1 MFAEGVLPTALIP
14 GGPLRLLCKSPE
26 VQLLLEGLAS
36 PRSEQLVYGVAGSVK
51 GLITAALAEGSH
63 RGVLVLTA
71 GLGAAE
77 QLAREL
83 VTWLGP
89 ARVSLY
95 PPLEVLPYEVT
106 AYSGEV
112 VAQRLAALERLRD
125 EGHVLVT
132 PATALMRRLVPSEV
146 FSRYYHEL
154 ASGDRCDPQELA
166 NSLVEAGYARVDP
179 VDSPGQF
186 GLRGGIV
193 DVFAPGHPQPVR
205 LELFGHEID
214 GIRAFDPVTQRST
227 QNLRAVTIPPAREL
241 VMDRPTRDAG
251 VARLRADYQAFAS
264 SFPGAESRARMQDRV
279 EEVIHRLEA
288 DSAGHGAIA
297 YLPYFHPPAS
307 LLDYLPPSTFV
318 VLDEIARIASELSDW
333 QRDMRELFAARLEQG
348 ALLPGQLA
356 VYHTWPELAAQLKKR
371 HIVHQCLLFKG
382 SPGFTPLKMVG
393 LVSRANQLFWGQWP
407 QLSDEIQSWKAQGRT
422 ILLTASNQE
431 RAERVAGVLR
441 DAGVES
447 LMPGHHHPPAPGT
460 VSIVPG
466 NLERGFTLPGL
477 GLVVVSDADLY
488 GRTRSRQPQKRTGDR
503 APALE
508 WLDIKAGDFVV
519 HAHHGIGKYLGVRT
533 LEIEGVQ
540 RDYCYIKYAAADA
553 LYVPADQIHLI
564 QKYVGAEGHE
574 PKLNRLGGNEWSRVR
589 SRARAAVRKL
599 AQELLGL
606 YALREHSA
614 GHAFGP
620 DTVWQ
625 AEFEEAFKFEET
637 PDQLTATR
645 EIKRD
650 LERPRIMD
658 RLLCGDV
665 GYGKT
670 EVAMRAA
677 FKAVLDGKQ
686 VAVLVPTT
694 ILAQQHYQTFGE
706 RMQGYPVNVAVLSR
720 FRSPKEQQEVL
731 RKLRAGTVDV
741 VIGTHRLLSA
751 DVRFARLGL
760 LIVDE
765 EQRFGVAHKEKIKQM
780 KKAVDVL
787 TLTATP
793 IPRTLHM
800 ALAGL
805 RDMSI
810 IDTPPE
816 DRYPVQTFVV
826 PYDDGLVAEAMAR
839 ELRRG
844 GQVFYVHNRVQ
855 SIEKVA
861 FKVGRLLPQGRVAV
875 GHGQMREEHLE
886 KVVVDFLE
894 GKYDVLVST
903 TIIESGLDM
912 PNVNTLI
919 VDEADRLGLAQLYQ
933 LRGRVGR
940 SHRLAYAYF
949 TYRKERLMPE
959 TAEKRLQAIV
969 ELTELGSGLQL
980 AKRDLEIRG
989 AGNLLGPE
997 QHGFL
1002 VTVGFAMYCRLLEE
1016 AIQEL
1021 QGRSVAEERPPV
1033 TVELRVNAYLPDT
1046 YISDHRQ
1053 KLEFYKRIATVGS
1066 IDEAAD
1072 IADEL
1077 TDRFGEMPIPVENLL
1092 SVARTKVHAARAGVS
1107 ALSHAQDRVVFRRP
1121 GDGQFEVA
1129 RLRDGLQPYRQRL
1142 LGGTARHPALALK
1155 TDGLSGSELISEV
1168 ERFTGRLA
1176 QVLEEH
1182 GNVPGPVPKGR

>member
-1 MFAEGVLPTALIP
+1 MLP
-14 GGPLRLLCKSPE
+14 GGPLRLLRQSPE
-26 VQLLLEGLAS
+26 IQLILDGLATH
-36 PRSEQLVYGVAGSVK
+36 RSEQLVYGVTGSMK
-51 GLITAALAEGSH
+51 GLITAALAEGSR

-71 GLGAAE
+71 GLEAAE
-77 QLAREL
+77 QVAREL
-83 VTWLGP
+83 DTWLGP
-89 ARVSLY
+89 GRASLF

-106 AYSGEV
+106 AHGGELTS
-112 VAQRLAALERLRD
+112 QRLAALERARGD
-125 EGHVLVT
+125 GHVVVA
-132 PATALMRRLVPSEV
+132 PATALMRRMVPSAV
-146 FSRYYHEL
+146 FSRYYVRL
-154 ASGDRCDPQELA
+154 ARGERCDPRELA
-166 NSLVEAGYARVDP
+166 RTLVEAGYRRVDP
-179 VDSPGQF
+179 VESPGQF
-186 GLRGGIV
+186 GLRGGII
-193 DVFAPGHPQPVR
+193 DIFAPGHAQPVR
-205 LELFGHEID
+205 VELFGHEID
-214 GIRAFDPVTQRST
+214 GIRAFDPATQRST
-227 QNLRAVTIPPAREL
+227 QDLATVTVPPAREL
-241 VMDRPTRDAG
+241 VMDRPTWEAG
-251 VARLRADYQAFAS
+251 VARLRADCRAFAASFS
-264 SFPGAESRARMQDRV
+264 SGEPGARMQERV
-279 EEVIHRLEA
+279 EEVIRRCEA
-288 DSAGHGAIA
+288 GSPVDGAA
-297 YLPYFHPPAS
+297 PYLPYFYPPAS
-307 LLDYLPPSTFV
+307 LLDYLPPGNII
-318 VLDEIARIASELSDW
+318 VLDEIARITGVLSDW
-333 QRDMRELFAARLEQG
+333 QRELQELVAARMEQG

-356 VYHTWPELAAQLKKR
+356 LYHTWTELAAQLKER

-382 SPGFTPLKMVG
+382 SPGFAPQKIVS
-393 LVSRANQLFWGQWP
+393 LVSRATPLLRGQWP
-407 QLSDEIQSWKAQGRT
+407 QLVGELHAWKAQGRT
-422 ILLTASNQE
+422 VLLTVSNPE
-431 RAERVAGVLR
+431 RAERITGVLR
-441 DAGVES
+441 DFGLES
-447 LMPGHHHPPAPGT
+447 LAVGPDRPPAPGT

-466 NLERGFTLPGL
+466 NLERGFELPGM

-488 GRTRSRQPQKRTGDR
+488 GRTRPRRWQRKHAGR
-503 APALE
+503 ALALE

-519 HAHHGIGKYLGVRT
+519 HDHHGIGQYLGVRT
-533 LEIEGVQ
+533 LEVEGVQ

-574 PKLNRLGGNEWSRVR
+574 PKLNRLGGNDWSKVR
-589 SRARAAVRKL
+589 SRARSAVRKL
-599 AQELLGL
+599 AKELLEL
-606 YALREHSA
+606 YAVREHAA
-614 GHAFGP
+614 GHGFAP

-637 PDQLTATR
+637 PDQLVASQ

-650 LERPRIMD
+650 MERPRIMD

-694 ILAQQHYQTFGE
+694 ILAQQHYLTFGE

-720 FRSPKEQQEVL
+720 FRSAKEQQEVIQ
-731 RKLRAGTVDV
+731 KLRSGTVDV

-780 KKAVDVL
+780 KNSVDVL

-826 PYDDGLVAEAMAR
+826 PYDDGLVSDAMAR

-855 SIEKVA
+855 TIEKVA
-861 FKVGRLLPQGRVAV
+861 HRVAKLVPQGRVAV

-886 KVVVDFLE
+886 RVVSDFLE
-894 GKYDVLVST
+894 GRYDVLVST

-919 VDEADRLGLAQLYQ
+919 IEEADKLGLAQLYQ

-949 TYRKERLMPE
+949 TYRKERLMSE
-959 TAEKRLQAIV
+959 TAEKRLQAIS
-969 ELTELGSGLQL
+969 ELTELGSGFEL

-997 QHGFL
+997 QHGFM

-1016 AIQEL
+1016 AIREL
-1021 QGRSVAEERPPV
+1021 QGQSGVEERPPV
-1033 TVELRVNAYLPDT
+1033 TVELRANAYLPDT
-1046 YISDHRQ
+1046 YIPDHRQ
-1053 KLEFYKRIATVGS
+1053 KLEFYKRIATVDHV
-1066 IDEAAD
+1066 DEAAD

-1077 TDRFGEMPIPVENLL
+1077 TDRFGEMPLPVVNLL
-1092 SVARTKVHAARAGVS
+1092 SVARTKVHASRAGVS
-1107 ALSHAQDRVVFRRP
+1107 SISHSQDRVIFRRP
-1121 GDGQFEVA
+1121 GDGQFDVA
-1129 RLRDGLQPYRQRL
+1129 RLGDALKPYRQRL
-1142 LGGTARHPALALK
+1142 LGGSPRQPSLALK
-1155 TDGLSGSELISEV
+1155 TDGLSGGQLLSVV
-1168 ERFTGRLA
+1168 ESFLGQLA
-1176 QVLEEH
+1176 QALEAH
-1182 GNVPGPVPKGR
+1182 RGVPGDPPGGR